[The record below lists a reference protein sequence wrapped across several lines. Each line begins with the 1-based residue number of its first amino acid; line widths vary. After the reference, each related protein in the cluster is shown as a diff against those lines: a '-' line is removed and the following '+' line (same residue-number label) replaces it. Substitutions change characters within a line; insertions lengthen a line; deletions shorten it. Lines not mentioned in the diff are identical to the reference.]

1 MGNRIFGFGT
11 AAVDF
16 RIFTAEMG
24 LDYKDKL
31 LAQRISVFGGGAT
44 ANCLVQVARL
54 GGKAAWLGKLGND
67 WIGLKIIEQLEQE
80 GVDCSG
86 VVQTSDQCSPFNV
99 AVYAGK
105 RGRRIGG
112 FLLPNSLSALSDSD
126 IASLCK
132 PLRAGDWMIV
142 EVGEIPLED
151 ILNLCRLS
159 KAAGAKLMI
168 DVDLDP
174 IRQCDGSPQLVTAL
188 FGLADILVPNRA
200 AVESIYSGMSSGA
213 LAEKMAKRHGVM
225 TVVTAG
231 EDGVYFCK
239 PESGPIHQKSYAI
252 NVVDTVGAGDAFH
265 GGLLYALAQGWPIE
279 RAVDLGARCGAENCN
294 AFGARNGMPTQLDL
308 GIGSEI

>member
-54 GGKAAWLGKLGND
+54 GGKTAWLGKLGND
-67 WIGLKIIEQLEQE
+67 WIGRKIIEQLELE

-86 VVQTSDQCSPFNV
+86 IVQTPDQCSPFNV
-99 AVYAGK
+99 AIYAGE

-112 FLLPNSLSALSDSD
+112 FLLPNSLSALTDSD
-126 IASLCK
+126 IALLCK
-132 PLRAGDWMIV
+132 PLRTEDWMIV
-142 EVGEIPLED
+142 ELGEIPLED
-151 ILNLCRLS
+151 TLNFCRLS

-174 IRQCDGSPQLVTAL
+174 IRQCNGSPQLVTAL
-188 FGLADILVPNRA
+188 FGLADILVPNRTT
-200 AVESIYSGMSSGA
+200 VESIYTGMSSGA
-213 LAEKMAKRHGVM
+213 LAEKMAKTHGVM

-239 PESGPIHQKSYAI
+239 PESSPKHQKAYAI

-279 RAVDLGARCGAENCN
+279 KAVDLGARCGAENCKS
-294 AFGARNGMPTQLDL
+294 FGARNGMPTNSDL
-308 GIGSEI
+308 EIL